1 MTPCTITDI
10 KITRKRGTKKST
22 TDSMRDVDLSER
34 KLDRGM
40 KSRLRFTRFLGLAV
54 MIMLG
59 QGLWDFSIA
68 KEEKKG
74 SKVRI
79 IEEKGPAGHK
89 TIGIDESSVGEDA
102 GKEMALTF
110 ASLMKWEYDAKK
122 NSPPPESVKKLDGRK
137 VRIMG
142 FMYPLQEG
150 ANIQNFCLLRS
161 TQTCCYGPKPQYNQY
176 IFVEMGKPTQFR
188 RLDPVSCVGKLR
200 VEPSPEEGFIYR
212 MEGDL
217 CEAVTEKGN

>member
-1 MTPCTITDI
+1 MGKELDF
-10 KITRKRGTKKST
+10 RMDKRLSLALLFGLALALAPLG
-22 TDSMRDVDLSER
+22 DLDLSE
-34 KLDRGM
+34 
-40 KSRLRFTRFLGLAV
+40 A
-54 MIMLG
+54 
-59 QGLWDFSIA
+59 QQ

-89 TIGIDESSVGEDA
+89 TIGIDESSLGEDV
-102 GKEMALTF
+102 GKEMPLTF

-122 NSPPPESVKKLDGRK
+122 NSSPPESVKKLDGRK
-137 VRIMG
+137 VRIIG

-176 IFVEMGKPTQFR
+176 IFVEMVKPTQFR
-188 RLDPVSCVGKLR
+188 RLDPVSCAGVLR
-200 VEPSPEEGFIYR
+200 VAPSPDEGFIYR
-212 MEGDL
+212 MEGIS
-217 CEAVTEKGN
+217 CQAVAP

>member
-1 MTPCTITDI
+1 MGRELDF
-10 KITRKRGTKKST
+10 RMNKRLLLSLLLGLALALAVLG
-22 TDSMRDVDLSER
+22 DWDLSE
-34 KLDRGM
+34 
-40 KSRLRFTRFLGLAV
+40 A
-54 MIMLG
+54 
-59 QGLWDFSIA
+59 QQ

-89 TIGIDESSVGEDA
+89 TIGIDETSLGEDA
-102 GKEMALTF
+102 GKEMPLTF

-150 ANIQNFCLLRS
+150 ANIQKFSLLRS

-176 IFVEMGKPTQFR
+176 IFVEMVKPTQFR
-188 RLDPVSCVGKLR
+188 RLDPISCVGVFR
-200 VEPSPEEGFIYR
+200 VDPSPDEGFIYR
-212 MEGDL
+212 MEGES
-217 CEAVTEKGN
+217 CVEVAPW

>member
-1 MTPCTITDI
+1 MGRELDF
-10 KITRKRGTKKST
+10 RMNKRLLLT
-22 TDSMRDVDLSER
+22 L
-34 KLDRGM
+34 
-40 KSRLRFTRFLGLAV
+40 FLGLALALAP
-54 MIMLG
+54 LG
-59 QGLWDFSIA
+59 DWDLSEA
-68 KEEKKG
+68 QQKEEKKG

-89 TIGIDESSVGEDA
+89 TIGIDESSLGEDA
-102 GKEMALTF
+102 GKEMPLTF

-150 ANIQNFCLLRS
+150 ANIQKFSLLRS

-176 IFVEMGKPTQFR
+176 IFVEMVKPTQFR
-188 RLDPVSCVGKLR
+188 RLDPVSCVGVFR
-200 VEPSPEEGFIYR
+200 IDPSPDEGFIYR
-212 MEGDL
+212 MEGES
-217 CEAVTEKGN
+217 CRAVAP

>member
-1 MTPCTITDI
+1 MGRELDF
-10 KITRKRGTKKST
+10 RMNKRLRLALLLGLALALAPLG
-22 TDSMRDVDLSER
+22 DWDLSE
-34 KLDRGM
+34 
-40 KSRLRFTRFLGLAV
+40 A
-54 MIMLG
+54 
-59 QGLWDFSIA
+59 QQ

-89 TIGIDESSVGEDA
+89 TIGIDESSLGEDA
-102 GKEMALTF
+102 GKEMPLTF

-122 NSPPPESVKKLDGRK
+122 NSSPPESVKKLDGRK
-137 VRIMG
+137 VRIIG

-176 IFVEMGKPTQFR
+176 IFVEMVKPTQFR
-188 RLDPVSCVGKLR
+188 RLDPVSCVGVFR
-200 VEPSPEEGFIYR
+200 VNPSPDEGFIYR
-212 MEGDL
+212 MEGES
-217 CEAVTEKGN
+217 CRAVAP

>member
-1 MTPCTITDI
+1 MGRELDF
-10 KITRKRGTKKST
+10 RMDKRLRLTLLLGLALTLAPLG
-22 TDSMRDVDLSER
+22 DWDLSE
-34 KLDRGM
+34 
-40 KSRLRFTRFLGLAV
+40 A
-54 MIMLG
+54 
-59 QGLWDFSIA
+59 QQ

-89 TIGIDESSVGEDA
+89 TIGIDESSLGEDA
-102 GKEMALTF
+102 GKETILTF
-110 ASLMKWEYDAKK
+110 TSLMKWEYDAKK
-122 NSPPPESVKKLDGRK
+122 NSSPPESVKKLDGRK

-176 IFVEMGKPTQFR
+176 IFVEMAKPTQFR
-188 RLDPVSCVGKLR
+188 RLDPVSCVGVLK
-200 VEPSPEEGFIYR
+200 VNPSPDEGFIYR
-212 MEGDL
+212 MEGIS
-217 CEAVTEKGN
+217 CQAVAP